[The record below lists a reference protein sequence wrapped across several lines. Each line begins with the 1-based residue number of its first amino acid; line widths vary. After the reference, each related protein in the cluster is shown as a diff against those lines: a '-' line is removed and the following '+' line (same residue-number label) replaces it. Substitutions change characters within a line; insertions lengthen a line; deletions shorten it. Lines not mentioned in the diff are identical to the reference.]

1 MKQAF
6 TLLAATTALAACST
20 TSMPER
26 APGASFY
33 ERQEVVIEAAN
44 SLVVAGPFEVSVN
57 ASASEP
63 ELILFGPPEMIA
75 DTRVVVKDGTL
86 SIGFVD
92 GARWGWN
99 PGAGMHASVSLPALQ
114 SVATKGSGSV
124 DVYGVKTETFG
135 AATGGSG
142 SITVKRLEANTFQA
156 ATGGS
161 GSITVD
167 NLSAKAVQLATGGSG
182 SIHIHGK
189 AESASI
195 GTAGSGS
202 IDAKRLRVETADI
215 GVSGSGSVYADVT
228 RTAQIAVLGS
238 GRVDVVGGAQC
249 TVPPSHKPKVECR

>member
-1 MKQAF
+1 MKQTL

-20 TSMPER
+20 TSTPER

-33 ERQEVVIEAAN
+33 ERQEVVIEAAH
-44 SLVVAGPFEVSVN
+44 SLVVSGPFKVN
-57 ASASEP
+57 VDASASAP

-75 DTRVVVKDGTL
+75 DTRAIVEDGTL
-86 SIGFVD
+86 TIGFVD
-92 GARWGWN
+92 GAEWN
-99 PGAGMHASVSLPALQ
+99 WNTGAGMHASVRLPALR
-114 SVATKGSGSV
+114 SVATKGSGSI
-124 DVYGVKTETFG
+124 DAYGVKTETFG
-135 AATGGSG
+135 AATSGSG
-142 SITVKRLEANTFQA
+142 PITIRRLEVDTLQV

-161 GSITVD
+161 GSITVTD
-167 NLSAKAVQLATGGSG
+167 LSATTVQLATGGSG
-182 SIHIHGK
+182 SINVHGK
-189 AESASI
+189 AEKASI
-195 GTAGSGS
+195 GTGGSGS